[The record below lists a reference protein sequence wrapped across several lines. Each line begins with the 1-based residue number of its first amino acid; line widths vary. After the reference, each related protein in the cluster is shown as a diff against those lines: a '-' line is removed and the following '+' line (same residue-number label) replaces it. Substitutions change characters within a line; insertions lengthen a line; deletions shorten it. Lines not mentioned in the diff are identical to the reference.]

1 MIETGEAMNKVSGKV
16 VLKLKEVN
24 RPISGDSIA
33 LRIQAAV
40 PNDAAR
46 KMLPRRDGATGD
58 VSFIAT
64 NETATSFA
72 KKYLIAESSDMVSPC
87 EKVFA
92 LLRENLR
99 WLGYSHFEWVD
110 DKEKLLHE
118 L

>member
-1 MIETGEAMNKVSGKV
+1 MNKVSGQV
-16 VLKLKEVN
+16 VLKLKEVR
-24 RPISGDSIA
+24 RPISGDVIA

-64 NETATSFA
+64 NETTTSFS
-72 KKYLIAESSDMVSPC
+72 KKFLVAESSDMVSPC

-92 LLRENLR
+92 QLREHLL
-99 WLGYSHFEWVD
+99 WLGYSHFLWWD
-110 DKEKLLHE
+110 DAEKVLHD

>member
-1 MIETGEAMNKVSGKV
+1 MKKCSGKV
-16 VLKLKEVN
+16 ILKLKEVK
-24 RPISGDSIA
+24 RPISGDSIS

-40 PNDAAR
+40 PNEAAR
-46 KMLPRRDGATGD
+46 KMLPRKDGVSGD
-58 VSFIAT
+58 VSFIALKEMT
-64 NETATSFA
+64 TSFS
-72 KKYLIAESSDMVSPC
+72 KEYLIAESSDMASPC

-92 LLRENLR
+92 LLREHLR